1 MYTVFIYIYSILY
14 IYIICIYIYGCI
26 SCLCMQCR
34 NVRNDYIY
42 TYRYVKMNICTRS
55 QGTHIPCSDSGCI
68 PRS

>member
-1 MYTVFIYIYSILY
+1 MYMYDLY
-14 IYIICIYIYGCI
+14 IYIYICARI

-34 NVRNDYIY
+34 NVKHDCIYI
-42 TYRYVKMNICTRS
+42 YRYVKMNICTGS